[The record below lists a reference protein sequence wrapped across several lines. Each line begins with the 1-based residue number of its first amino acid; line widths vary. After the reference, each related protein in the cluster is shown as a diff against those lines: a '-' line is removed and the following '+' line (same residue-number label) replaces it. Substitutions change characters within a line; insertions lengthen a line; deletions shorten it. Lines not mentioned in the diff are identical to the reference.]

1 MEKHIGTRGMIGMP
15 AILVILGIILVGG
28 IGYSVMKDPM
38 GDGMEKKDVM
48 ADEKMMMEKKD
59 AMMEK
64 PADSMKKDETMM
76 EKPIDG
82 AMMKKEDSAMMEKPM
97 DGAMYKGTV
106 LAGKSSLLLDYNKA
120 DYDVAVK
127 SGKLVTLFFYAT
139 WCPLCKAEFP
149 KMIEAFNGYT
159 GSDVVGFR
167 VNYKDGDTDADEKA
181 LAAQF
186 GVAYQHTKV
195 FVKGGT
201 QVLKAP
207 DTWDTARY
215 LSEIGKHI

>member
-1 MEKHIGTRGMIGMP
+1 MKKHIGTRGMIGMP

-28 IGYSVMKDPM
+28 IGYAVTKDPM
-38 GDGMEKKDVM
+38 GEGMKEN
-48 ADEKMMMEKKD
+48 

-64 PADSMKKDETMM
+64 DSIMKSDEVMMEKSTDDAMMKNEDPLMMKTDIMM
-76 EKPIDG
+76 EKPTDE
-82 AMMKKEDSAMMEKPM
+82 AMTMESAI
-97 DGAMYKGTV
+97 YKGTV
-106 LAGKSSLLLDYNKA
+106 LAGKSSPLLEFNQA
-120 DYDVAVK
+120 DYDAAVK

-149 KMIEAFNGYT
+149 KMLEAFNGYT

-167 VNYKDGDTDADEKA
+167 VNYKDGDTDTDEKA
-181 LAAQF
+181 LAAKF
-186 GVAYQHTKV
+186 GIAYQHTKV

-207 DTWDTARY
+207 DTWDVARY
-215 LSEIGKHI
+215 TSEITKYK